1 MKKQQH
7 LKLVT
12 VVFAI
17 GVIWLLAFFAT
28 KIFAATTPTLT
39 TSSTYGI
46 LSSTYT
52 DTSAATVVSG
62 DVGFTTPPAT
72 AIGGVHTNYGS
83 AAPYSSAGTDQGAVL
98 TLLNAQ
104 TCDFTF
110 GAAQDLSLLV
120 QPLTAG
126 VYCVTG
132 AMSIG
137 TGGITLLSGTYI
149 FRSTGALNT
158 VANSKVTGGNSCDVF
173 WTPVATTLGENSL
186 FVGTDIDPS
195 GITVGSTV
203 SWEGRALAFGGTVTT
218 DTDTIVVPDCSVTPP
233 TPPAA
238 TSTPPTP
245 KPSPYGQN
253 EQCAYGFNHE
263 TNQCIRTPESVWATT
278 TSAVATTTAT
288 TTIIPKLPATGYP
301 PHK

>member
-1 MKKQQH
+1 MKKQKRSR
-7 LKLVT
+7 LELF
-12 VVFAI
+12 VFAI
-17 GVIWLLAFFAT
+17 GVVFIIALFAT
-28 KIFAATTPTLT
+28 RIFAAITPSLT
-39 TSSTYGI
+39 TSSTYGV

-52 DTSAATVVSG
+52 DTSAATTVSG

-72 AIGGVHTNYGS
+72 APLGVHTNYGS
-83 AAPYSSAGTDQGAVL
+83 GAPYSSAGTDQASVL
-98 TLLNAQ
+98 VLLNAQ

-110 GAAQDLSLLV
+110 GSAQDLSLLV

-158 VANSKVTGGNSCDVF
+158 DANSKVTGGNSCDVF

-203 SWEGRALAFGGTVTT
+203 SWEGRALAFGGTITT
-218 DTDTIVVPDCSVTPP
+218 DTDTIVVPSCSVTPP
-233 TPPAA
+233 PSESTTTPPI
-238 TSTPPTP
+238 
-245 KPSPYGQN
+245 PSPFGQN
-253 EQCAYGFNHE
+253 EQCAYGFNPQ
-263 TNQCIRTPESVWATT
+263 TISCNRTPASVWATT
-278 TSAVATTTAT
+278 TEATTTT
-288 TTIIPKLPATGYP
+288 ETITPKLPKTGYP
-301 PHK
+301 PRYNETN